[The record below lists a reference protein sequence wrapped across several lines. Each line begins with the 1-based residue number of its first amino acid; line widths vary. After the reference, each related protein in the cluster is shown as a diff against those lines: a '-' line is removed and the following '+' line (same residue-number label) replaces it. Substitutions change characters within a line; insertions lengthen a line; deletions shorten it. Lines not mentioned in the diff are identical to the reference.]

1 MMHKR
6 QSGKVS
12 VFPFILVIVGIV
24 AMVTLI
30 EKGPKPRQ
38 GRYEPAPPKVFYTPA
53 TPQDHTLTIYSQ
65 GVALPSTEIEL
76 ATDVTGMI
84 VDVSPKLVNGSFFNR
99 GDVLLTLDASL
110 YEAEV
115 ARATSLL
122 ETARL
127 SLTQAKSRGATA
139 LITEAEARVRAMQAG
154 LQQTLGQLAKT
165 KIRAPF
171 DGRVRERRVGV
182 GQFVTPV
189 FPLAR
194 IYATNEMTVRLP
206 LADELLDLVYVPSA
220 RDGESSTSKASR
232 VQFVTETS
240 GQRVT
245 WQGRLTGL
253 EGSVQERNRL
263 QFLLSVI
270 TSPYA
275 PDPAQPERPLLA
287 AGQFLNAEIEGK
299 TLTNVIKLPRY
310 LLRTDNQILLIDDQD
325 RLQLRRVSILYRDR
339 HDLYLDGGVEEGERI
354 VLTPLGISVEGAR
367 VVPVLFDPA
376 SMGASQMGTPTP
388 APASNQLPDENQPP
402 VLAPAQTDTTA
413 KPAGV
418 AQ

>member
-1 MMHKR
+1 MR
-6 QSGKVS
+6 NRESGKVS
-12 VFPFILVIVGIV
+12 VFPFVLVIAGIV
-24 AMVTLI
+24 AMVALI
-30 EKGPKPRQ
+30 ENGPKPQQ
-38 GRYEPAPPKVFYTPA
+38 GRYDPAPPQVFYTPA
-53 TPQDHTLTIYSQ
+53 TLKNHTLTIYSQ

-84 VDVSPKLVNGSFFNR
+84 IEISPKLVNGSFFNR

-154 LQQTLGQLAKT
+154 LQQARGQLAKT
-165 KIRAPF
+165 KVRAPF

-182 GQFVTPV
+182 GQYVTPG

-194 IYATNEMTVRLP
+194 IYATSEMTVRLP
-206 LADELLDLVYVPSA
+206 LADELLDLVYLPSPLE
-220 RDGESSTSKASR
+220 GESSISRASPIL
-232 VQFVTETS
+232 FVNESS
-240 GQRVT
+240 GRRMT
-245 WQGRLTGL
+245 WQGRLAGI
-253 EGSVQERNRL
+253 EGTVHERNRL

-270 TSPYA
+270 PSPYA
-275 PDPAQPERPLLA
+275 PDPEQPERPLLA

-299 TLTNVIKLPRY
+299 TLTNVIKVPRY
-310 LLRTDNQILLIDDQD
+310 LLRADNQILLIDDQD
-325 RLQLRRVSILYRDR
+325 RLQLRRVNILYRGR
-339 HDLYLDGGVEEGERI
+339 HDLYLDGGVQEGERI
-354 VLTPLGISVEGAR
+354 VLTPLGISVAGAR

-376 SMGASQMGTPTP
+376 ATVPVSTDPAATETASAETD
-388 APASNQLPDENQPP
+388 AP
-402 VLAPAQTDTTA
+402 V
-413 KPAGV
+413 KPAGG
-418 AQ
+418 AE